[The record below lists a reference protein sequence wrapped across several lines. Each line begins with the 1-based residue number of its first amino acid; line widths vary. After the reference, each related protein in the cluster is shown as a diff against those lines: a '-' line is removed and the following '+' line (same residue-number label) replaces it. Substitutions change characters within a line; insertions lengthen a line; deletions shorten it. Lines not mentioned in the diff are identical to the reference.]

1 MESGK
6 WVAFVH
12 VPTTGM
18 PRLIANA
25 KRSSGTH
32 TNSHSPT
39 PNSLKSKGLPPKGG
53 RAHMKSRIHRGPV
66 P

>member
-6 WVAFVH
+6 WVAFV
-12 VPTTGM
+12 PMTGM
-18 PRLIANA
+18 PRLRLSALVE
-25 KRSSGTH
+25 H